1 LTTRA
6 PLTVFYNGGCS
17 ICGPEIAIYQK
28 LVTRHQIA
36 DVLFHDISN
45 GDVPNG
51 FTRPQLLQALHAKQG
66 DSMLVGV
73 TAFVALWRRLPKFIW
88 LARLIDWPPMRNIAG
103 LVYSYILAPWLYR
116 RFVRQE
122 MKK

>member
-1 LTTRA
+1 
-6 PLTVFYNGGCS
+6 
-17 ICGPEIAIYQK
+17 
-28 LVTRHQIA
+28 
-36 DVLFHDISN
+36 
-45 GDVPNG
+45 
-51 FTRPQLLQALHAKQG
+51 
-66 DSMLVGV
+66 V